1 MEPPRATERPTAPPC
16 ATGPTSEPRAAEPPL
31 EPRANESTTGPRA
44 NESTTGPR
52 AIKLPLEPHAT
63 EPAMEPPQV
72 AGPPAEAVST
82 TRHSGEAAEAHRAGV
97 QDATAALER
106 PAESADA
113 GKAAERDHDEIDAGR
128 FNTEGT
134 VAAYQPRRS
143 ADQEP
148 TIVDLLA
155 AVPASEPAAAAVPD
169 VMILP
174 EPERDRPTV
183 ALDRGP
189 VPGQGTPGKARDDQA
204 RADRALQD
212 RVRAERTSALL
223 ETSPFW
229 LSDDQRPAPPA
240 RDPRPSAGRPPR
252 RKPRDP
258 RRPVSG
264 LLALLALALVAT
276 FFSWVSAEPF
286 WLAVGHGHAGTATIA
301 RCTGDGV
308 TQRCSG
314 QFTSADGRYTVP
326 TIALFGVEPAQRATG
341 SVASARMVSQDSRQ
355 AYAGEASVLVHLRWS
370 LGFVLVLLCGLG
382 IAGLTGARRL
392 GTARSRRGALL
403 LSLAGPLA
411 LLAGFLLAAY

>member
-1 MEPPRATERPTAPPC
+1 MAEPPTAGLTAEPPAARPTAEPP
-16 ATGPTSEPRAAEPPL
+16 AARPTAEPPTAGLAAEPP
-31 EPRANESTTGPRA
+31 AAGTS
-44 NESTTGPR
+44 S
-52 AIKLPLEPHAT
+52 
-63 EPAMEPPQV
+63 EPAQV
-72 AGPPAEAVST
+72 ARRTAEAS
-82 TRHSGEAAEAHRAGV
+82 EAHRTGV

-106 PAESADA
+106 PAATPEAT
-113 GKAAERDHDEIDAGR
+113 KAVERDHDRTDAER

-134 VAAYQPRRS
+134 VAAYQPRRH

-169 VMILP
+169 VMVLP
-174 EPERDRPTV
+174 EPERNRPTV
-183 ALDRGP
+183 ALDRGA
-189 VPGQGTPGKARDDQA
+189 VPGQGTPGRAREDHA
-204 RADRALQD
+204 RADQALQD

-229 LSDDQRPAPPA
+229 LNDDQRPPAPA
-240 RDPRPSAGRPPR
+240 RETPPGAGRPPR
-252 RKPRDP
+252 RKPREP

-286 WLAVGHGHAGTATIA
+286 WLAVGHGHAGTATVA
-301 RCTGDGV
+301 RCTGEGV

-314 QFTSADGRYTVP
+314 QFTSADGLYTVP

-341 SVASARMVSQDSRQ
+341 SVTPARMVSQDSRQ

-392 GTARSRRGALL
+392 DTARYRRAALL
-403 LSLAGPLA
+403 VSLAGPLA
-411 LLAGFLLAAY
+411 LLAGFLFAAY